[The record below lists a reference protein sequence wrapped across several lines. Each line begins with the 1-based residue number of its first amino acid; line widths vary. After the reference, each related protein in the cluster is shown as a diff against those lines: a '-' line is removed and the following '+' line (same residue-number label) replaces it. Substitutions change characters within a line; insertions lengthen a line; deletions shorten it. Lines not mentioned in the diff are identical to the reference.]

1 MFNGHILTG
10 DIDMKYAKLIILL
23 AITVSTIV
31 GCGKVKSEP
40 AEVPVET
47 EVESGINEGE
57 DTNVPEDTAEDT
69 AEEISDNTD
78 TNNPYADYTKND
90 ESLEGYEVTITEVL
104 DTQMYVIKESNILK
118 LDQEKAGAIN
128 VAEVGAYLT
137 VTGKTSNGWYE
148 VQTGYLKGYLPADVL
163 STENPLPQED
173 LSQVYGD
180 DGRTAEEILEAFE
193 KANSSG
199 ALDDIIGPGADGMEY
214 TGTAKEQF
222 ENSDWW

>member
-1 MFNGHILTG
+1 MPLIQGEKT
-10 DIDMKYAKLIILL
+10 MKNRTIKLFILL
-23 AITVSTIV
+23 SIATMSLTA
-31 GCGKVKSEP
+31 CGKKSEP
-40 AEVPVET
+40 VNEAPETTAIVETTTTEESEPVEEIPVEEETIIEEEITDT
-47 EVESGINEGE
+47 EISSI
-57 DTNVPEDTAEDT
+57 TL
-69 AEEISDNTD
+69 AEELNIQ
-78 TNNPYADYTKND
+78 
-90 ESLEGYEVTITEVL
+90 L
-104 DTQMYVIKESNILK
+104 YVVKESNILDADNNDAK
-118 LDQEKAGAIN
+118 IISPVEFGVPLE
-128 VAEVGAYLT
+128 

>member
-1 MFNGHILTG
+1 
-10 DIDMKYAKLIILL
+10 MKYAKLIILL

-57 DTNVPEDTAEDT
+57 DTNVPEDTNVLEDT
-69 AEEISDNTD
+69 AEEISDNPD
-78 TNNPYADYTKND
+78 TNPYADYTKND
-90 ESLEGYEVTITEVL
+90 ESLADYEVTITEVL
-104 DTQMYVIKESNILK
+104 DTQMYVVKSSDIKK

-137 VTGKTSNGWYE
+137 VTGKSSNGWYE
-148 VQTGYLKGYLPADVL
+148 VQTGYLKGYLPANVL

-214 TGTAKEQF
+214 TGNIAEQY
-222 ENSDWW
+222 DGTTPW